1 MRSQNRL
8 NRSTEEGHGAKYRQ
22 RSMNRDKKIQ
32 IFTFLSI
39 LWLSGA
45 SDYGLAY
52 DNLHLIED
60 ATAGDREAQ
69 YTLAH
74 LYYKGLGG
82 VDRSIPEAIAWFR
95 RAAETG
101 HVDSMYDLAM
111 IILDDQNGIARKEE
125 SFYWLKK
132 SADLGHGDAQYAL
145 GRAYGLSEPAKGVY
159 WLRQAILNGHPEASE
174 YLEKWCK
181 SESIGCD

>member
-1 MRSQNRL
+1 MKCRKRIYSF
-8 NRSTEEGHGAKYRQ
+8 
-22 RSMNRDKKIQ
+22 ICV
-32 IFTFLSI
+32 
-39 LWLSGA
+39 LWLLLMCN
-45 SDYGLAY
+45 DGLAY

-60 ATAGDREAQ
+60 AKAGDREAQ

-82 VDRSIPEAIAWFR
+82 VDRSMIQAVTWFR
-95 RAAETG
+95 RAAEAG

-111 IILDDQNGIARKEE
+111 ILLDDEHVTGTSDE

-145 GRAYGLSEPAKGVY
+145 GRAYGLSDPEKGVY
-159 WLRQAILNGHPEASE
+159 WLKQAVMNGHSEASE
-174 YLEKWCK
+174 YLEKLCN
-181 SESIGCD
+181 SESAGCD

>member
-1 MRSQNRL
+1 
-8 NRSTEEGHGAKYRQ
+8 
-22 RSMNRDKKIQ
+22 MNRAQKIQ

-39 LWLSGA
+39 LWLSGVCN
-45 SDYGLAY
+45 YGLAY

-82 VDRSIPEAIAWFR
+82 VDRSIPDAITWFR
-95 RAAETG
+95 RAAEAG

-111 IILDDQNGIARKEE
+111 IILDDQNGITRKEE
-125 SFYWLKK
+125 SFYWLKR

-145 GRAYGLSEPAKGVY
+145 GRAYGLSQPEKGVY
-159 WLRQAILNGHPEASE
+159 WLKQAILNGHPEASE
-174 YLEKWCK
+174 YLEKWCE
-181 SESIGCD
+181 SDSIGCD